1 MKILIPF
8 RTPTINKLYWH
19 RQNMKI
25 MTTTAKNIRKEIDK
39 ICSQLDSEKLKNK
52 KLKVTVDIYENWF
65 TKDKR
70 KSIKKVDVANREKF
84 LIDSIFVSIGIDDK
98 FIFEQT
104 FRKVQSSYEKAII
117 IIEELKWNFVR

>member
-117 IIEELKWNFVR
+117 IIEELK

>member
-25 MTTTAKNIRKEIDK
+25 MTTTAKNIRKEIDR

-117 IIEELKWNFVR
+117 IIEELK

>member
-65 TKDKR
+65 TKDKK

-117 IIEELKWNFVR
+117 IIEELK